1 MGAKWVEELKRKET
15 KKLDSSRK
23 NKESKNTQEALAYGL
38 KKQRERDKMKNKTKD
53 IRHLNKC
60 D

>member
-38 KKQRERDKMKNKTKD
+38 KKQRDKMKNKTED

>member
-1 MGAKWVEELKRKET
+1 MGAKWVEELRRKET

-38 KKQRERDKMKNKTKD
+38 KKQRDKMKNKTED

>member
-15 KKLDSSRK
+15 KNLDSSRK
-23 NKESKNTQEALAYGL
+23 NKESKNTQGALTYGL
-38 KKQRERDKMKNKTKD
+38 KKQRDRDKVKNKTKD

>member
-1 MGAKWVEELKRKET
+1 MRMGAKWVEELKRKET

-38 KKQRERDKMKNKTKD
+38 KKQTER
-53 IRHLNKC
+53 
-60 D
+60 

>member
-15 KKLDSSRK
+15 KKPDSSRK

-38 KKQRERDKMKNKTKD
+38 KKQRERQDEK
-53 IRHLNKC
+53 
-60 D
+60 